1 MPQQAIGLD
10 IGGANLKAATVSG
23 LAVTRRFE
31 LWKRP
36 DRLSDE
42 LQVLAK
48 ELGPAEQ
55 VAVTMTGELCDC
67 FATKRDGVR
76 HILASVD
83 RVFGAELARVWGTRG
98 RFLSLDAAIA
108 DHLAVASANWHALA
122 TFAGRFAPQGF
133 GLLVDVGSTTTD
145 IIPLRDGLP
154 QPVGRTDPERLVS
167 GELVYTAVRRTPV
180 CTVAGPDVAA
190 EWFATTH
197 DVYVRLGMLPEEPE
211 TRDTA
216 DGRPMTIPNAHARL
230 SRMLGGD
237 PEITPQAE
245 TDALAHTVFERQ
257 KDKIV
262 RAIERIVNRHRG
274 PPRIVIVSGSGEF
287 LARAAAEAIAGN
299 SENRIGPGMEHMRFV
314 SLAERLT
321 PAVSGAACA
330 FAVAVLATEVPN

>member
-1 MPQQAIGLD
+1 
-10 IGGANLKAATVSG
+10 
-23 LAVTRRFE
+23 
-31 LWKRP
+31 
-36 DRLSDE
+36 
-42 LQVLAK
+42 
-48 ELGPAEQ
+48 
-55 VAVTMTGELCDC
+55 
-67 FATKRDGVR
+67 
-76 HILASVD
+76 
-83 RVFGAELARVWGTRG
+83 
-98 RFLSLDAAIA
+98 
-108 DHLAVASANWHALA
+108 
-122 TFAGRFAPQGF
+122 GRFAPQGF

-211 TRDTA
+211 TRDPA
-216 DGRPMTIPNAHARL
+216 AGRPMPIPNAHARL